1 MVILVA
7 FIGYQLCEIQARPPV
22 GLTAPTA
29 FDAVIALLTFRE
41 YRERRVP
48 HVSVPG

>member
-7 FIGYQLCEIQARPPV
+7 FIGYQLYEIQARPMV
-22 GLTAPTA
+22 ELTAPTA
-29 FDAVIALLTFRE
+29 FDAVIALLTLRE